1 MIQGK
6 YSLHNTPAQEIACP
20 CECSE
25 VLHKQ
30 VGTQIVSLKL
40 VCCFSDG
47 YFSFLVL
54 FICHFW
60 FLGAVFLVKC
70 LRIIHISV
78 TKKLKLSTDRTRK
91 LRKSVQLEISKT
103 SVDRGNGKQTCMLR

>member
-20 CECSE
+20 CEYSE

-40 VCCFSDG
+40 VCCCFRCLFQFSCPLYLPFLVSWCRIFG
-47 YFSFLVL
+47 EMTKNNSYFSHQK
-54 FICHFW
+54 IEI
-60 FLGAVFLVKC
+60 VFREDQKAEVVSL
-70 LRIIHISV
+70 I
-78 TKKLKLSTDRTRK
+78 
-91 LRKSVQLEISKT
+91 
-103 SVDRGNGKQTCMLR
+103 GN